1 MRVFLPSM
9 MSPPLHGLHPS
20 LVSQKAPAGVAA
32 LRPKPTKAADETKAA
47 SKTRR
52 MRSMGTSELGEW
64 LNRWSGRSLGRRL
77 QHLTGAA
84 EGILE
89 SCAPPHGRVESS
101 LIGQPVLNPQLEL
114 VHALPG

>member
-20 LVSQKAPAGVAA
+20 LVSQKAPAGVAT

-47 SKTRR
+47 SRTRR
-52 MRSMGTSELGEW
+52 MRSMGTSGLGEW
-64 LNRWSGRSLGRRL
+64 LGRSLGRRL
-77 QHLTGAA
+77 QYLAGAA
-84 EGILE
+84 EGIVQ
-89 SCAPPHGRVESS
+89 SCAPLHGGVE
-101 LIGQPVLNPQLEL
+101 LGFLGQPGLNLQPEA